1 MQKRNRCGVIF
12 TNFPPTEQGTDPRP
26 LGLDWR
32 QHLVHLHVLSNQRSF
47 PCSIHVSGDCL
58 EDGQTVRHIVKGV
71 VQVLGLVTRVLEV
84 VAVDVEV
91 PLKRRVAMST
101 GMKKHGARDD
111 YFWAKRRMED
121 FFIKTS

>member
-1 MQKRNRCGVIF
+1 MQ
-12 TNFPPTEQGTDPRP
+12 QGTDPRP

-32 QHLVHLHVLSNQRSF
+32 QHLVHLHILSNQRSF
-47 PCSIHVSGDCL
+47 SCSIRVSGDCL
-58 EDGQTVRHIVKGV
+58 EDAQTVRHLVKGV
-71 VQVLGLVTRVLEV
+71 VQVLDLVTRVLEV

-111 YFWAKRRMED
+111 CCLWAKRTMED